1 LRRNF
6 PWQCLAG
13 MALMAA
19 VGCGQAPGPVQK
31 STLDEILHR
40 GVLRVG
46 MNSGY
51 KPFEVKTAAGQWE
64 GFDVDLARE
73 LAQDMGVKLE
83 IVETEWDPVI
93 SNLAAGKFDL
103 ILSGMTRTPRRALGC
118 LFTEPY
124 FKTGQVVMVNA
135 SKHPPGSLR
144 SPLDLDRAGVVLST
158 RLGTTGE
165 IAARKQFPKAT
176 IKTFDAEGEAALEV
190 DAGRADALVY
200 DQPFATLHAGESQ
213 GRVYVLR
220 QTLTSEY
227 LAAAV
232 RRGDQELANWVN
244 LALFE
249 YKHGPAY
256 AQSYRR
262 WFGRDPDPL
271 DF

>member
-1 LRRNF
+1 V
-6 PWQCLAG
+6 LAG
-13 MALMAA
+13 VLVALAL
-19 VGCGQAPGPVQK
+19 GCGPAAGPAQR
-31 STLDEILHR
+31 STLDEILR
-40 GVLRVG
+40 QGVLRVG
-46 MNSGY
+46 MNPGY
-51 KPFEVKTAAGQWE
+51 KPFETKNASGQWE
-64 GFDVDLARE
+64 GFDVDLARQ
-73 LAQDMGVKLE
+73 LAEDMGVKLE

-103 ILSGMTRTPRRALGC
+103 ILSGMTRTPKRALGC
-118 LFTEPY
+118 LFTDPY

-135 SKHPPGSLR
+135 SRHPAGTLK
-144 SPLDLDRAGVVLST
+144 SPLDLNRAGVVLST

-200 DQPFATLHAGESQ
+200 DQPFATLHASESQ
-213 GRVYVLR
+213 GRDYVMS

-227 LAAAV
+227 LAIAV
-232 RRGDQELANWVN
+232 RRGDQELANWLN

-249 YKHGPAY
+249 FKHGPRYGEAW
-256 AQSYRR
+256 RR
-262 WFGRDPDPL
+262 WFGRDPEPL